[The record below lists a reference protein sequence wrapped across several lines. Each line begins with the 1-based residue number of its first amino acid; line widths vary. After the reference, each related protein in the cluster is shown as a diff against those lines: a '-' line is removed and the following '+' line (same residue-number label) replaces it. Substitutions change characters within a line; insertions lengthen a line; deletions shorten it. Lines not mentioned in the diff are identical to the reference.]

1 MGLGPGMTIF
11 EGDNGEGKSNLLEA
25 AYILAVTKSPRT
37 ASDRELIRH
46 GSYDEN
52 IDSQVQIA
60 AVTRSNDKETRLQ
73 IGLRRI
79 STPPSNDQHPTTNG
93 QSAEVD
99 RLDVNSATVQKQFRI
114 NGVPRR
120 ASALVGELNAVM
132 FSAEDMELAL
142 GAPSV
147 RRRYLDIL
155 ISQVDQDYMKALQR
169 YQRVI
174 AQRNQLLKAI
184 REGHSRH
191 TELDFWNNELAS
203 AGSYVMAARTKT
215 ITALTDL
222 AAPIF
227 LELYNRGDFLQI
239 VYRPNVSCGSE
250 DSEADLADHLRSA
263 LEERKTAEVLQG
275 FTLCGPHRDD
285 LQIFLGDMDVGV
297 YASRG
302 QCRLAVLA
310 MRLAEASYLN
320 RTRGD
325 CPVIL
330 LDDVLSELDPTTK
343 TSVLDLASN
352 YDQSLITTADP
363 NQIDK
368 TYLSRATRF
377 MVRHRN
383 VEPLLSCNRT
393 WDE

>member
-1 MGLGPGMTIF
+1 MELGPGMTIF

-37 ASDRELIRH
+37 SSDRELIRR
-46 GSYDEN
+46 GAYDET
-52 IDSQVQIA
+52 IDPQVQIA
-60 AVTRSNDKETRLQ
+60 AVTRINDRETRLQ
-73 IGLRRI
+73 IGLRRVN
-79 STPPSNDQHPTTNG
+79 TPPSSNQHPTTDG

-99 RLDVNSATVQKQFRI
+99 RLDVNPAAVQKQFRI

-120 ASALVGELNAVM
+120 ASDLVGEFNAVM
-132 FSAEDMELAL
+132 FSADDMGLAL
-142 GAPSV
+142 GPPAV

-155 ISQVDQDYMKALQR
+155 ISQMDQDYIKALQR

-174 AQRNQLLKAI
+174 TQRNHLLKTI

-191 TELDFWNNELAS
+191 AELDFWNDELSS
-203 AGSYVMAARTKT
+203 AGSYVMAARTRT
-215 ITALTDL
+215 VAALTDL
-222 AAPIF
+222 AAQIF
-227 LELYNRGDFLQI
+227 LELYDRGSILQI

-250 DSEADLADHLRSA
+250 DSEADIADHLRSA
-263 LEERKTAEVLQG
+263 LEDRKTAEVLQG

-363 NQIDK
+363 DQIDK
-368 TYLSRATRF
+368 MYLSRATRF
-377 MVRHRN
+377 MVRHQQ
-383 VEPLLSCNRT
+383 VEPVPSCNRT

>member
-1 MGLGPGMTIF
+1 MTIF

-25 AYILAVTKSPRT
+25 AYILAVTKSPRAT
-37 ASDRELIRH
+37 SDRELIRH
-46 GSYDEN
+46 GSYDEI
-52 IDSQVQIA
+52 IDSQVRVA
-60 AVTRSNDKETRLQ
+60 AVTRSNDRETRLQ
-73 IGLRRI
+73 IGLRRVN
-79 STPPSNDQHPTTNG
+79 TPPSSEQHPTTNG
-93 QSAEVD
+93 QSTEVD

-132 FSAEDMELAL
+132 FSADDMELAL
-142 GAPSV
+142 GPPSV

-155 ISQVDQDYMKALQR
+155 ISQMDQDYMKALQR

-184 REGHSRH
+184 REGHSKY
-191 TELDFWNNELAS
+191 TELDFWNNELSS

-227 LELYNRGDFLQI
+227 LELYNRGGILQI
-239 VYRPNVSCGSE
+239 AYRPNVSCGSE
-250 DSEADLADHLRSA
+250 DSEADLADQIRSA

-377 MVRHRN
+377 VVRHRQ
-383 VEPLLSCNRT
+383 VEPVLSYNRT